1 MRKWLLLLTAIVGSI
16 VITMSF
22 DAPLQQIF
30 SLSQGNLLEFSS
42 VNCDSLSTSE
52 IDASC
57 LSLAELPEILLEG
70 QTYTLSVIDPKGNSV
85 KEGCKF
91 SVNAPNIA
99 SIDPNGQIKALS
111 AGNAIITIEHV
122 SGYIEIIDLTVE
134 PKTPVLVDDI
144 KITLLDTRKTVTQGD
159 RFTISVKVTP
169 KEFSNKVTFF
179 SSDATIASIDSEGMI
194 KALMPGKVTIKAQV
208 EGSSASFV
216 LEVLKKNELIKL
228 QSLEIVSAST
238 TMEIATAQQLTVKK
252 SPADAN
258 ETIEFISSDSSILAV
273 SSSGKITA
281 KAVGSATVT
290 VRNSSNSVTSSV
302 TIRVVNTLEIERL
315 IKEVFRLT
323 NKERVNAGLP
333 ALTYSDTLQ
342 KGAMIRAEEI
352 IQSFSH
358 TRPDGSKFYTVF
370 NGAYPY
376 RMIGEN
382 LAAGFT
388 SASSVVEG
396 WMNSEGHRANIL
408 KDGYTQIGIG
418 VKKDKDGRIYWVQ
431 IFGDP
436 K

>member
-1 MRKWLLLLTAIVGSI
+1 MRKWLMLLTAIVGSI
-16 VITMSF
+16 LIMLSF
-22 DAPLQQIF
+22 DTPLQHLT
-30 SLSQGNLLEFSS
+30 SLSKKNLLEFSS

-57 LSLAELPEILLEG
+57 LSLAEFPQMLREG
-70 QTYTLSVIDPKGNSV
+70 ESYSLSIIDPKGNSV

-99 SIDPNGQIKALS
+99 SIDANGQIKALS
-111 AGNAIITIEHV
+111 AGTAVITVEHV
-122 SGYIEIIDLTVE
+122 SGYIEIIDLTIE
-134 PKTPVLVDDI
+134 PKIPVLVDDL
-144 KITLLDTRKTVTQGD
+144 KISLSNTRKTVTQGD
-159 RFTISVKVTP
+159 RFAISVKVTP
-169 KEFSNKVTFF
+169 KEFSNKVTFL
-179 SSDATIASIDSEGMI
+179 SSDTSIATIDSEGMI
-194 KALMPGKVTIKAQV
+194 SALIPGKVTIKVLV
-208 EGSSASFV
+208 EGKSASFV

-238 TMEIATAQQLTVKK
+238 TMEISTSQQLTIKK
-252 SPADAN
+252 TPIDAN
-258 ETIEFISSDSSILAV
+258 ETIEFISSDTSILTV

-290 VRNSSNSVTSSV
+290 VRNSSNTMKSSV

-315 IKEVFRLT
+315 IKEVFKLT
-323 NKERVNAGLP
+323 NQERVNAGLP
-333 ALTYSDTLQ
+333 ALTYSDALQ

-370 NGAYPY
+370 DDTYAY

-388 SASSVVEG
+388 SASSVVNA

-418 VKKDKDGRIYWVQ
+418 IKKDKDGRIYWVQ